1 MLRTRC
7 VPTFASFRTG
17 IGAIWQYPLDGQR
30 APGRHILSHGGDR
43 YFNAGGKFK
52 FLRSLKHHYTYYTRE
67 WYSPR
72 GRAWTELKNILL
84 DNDQVKAVAAAHPV
98 KMEMDN
104 IFNMA
109 CSDFKAQNNDRLPE
123 MNQADMQKMVD
134 LVVSIGKNYRLR

>member
-1 MLRTRC
+1 MAINKWFFCIYNKVFNEIAVQRYEIIRNSDRLPALFFLAAYTMC
-7 VPTFASFRTG
+7 PHFRVFSDRNRG
-17 IGAIWQYPLDGQR
+17 HLAVPLDGQR

-84 DNDQVKAVAAAHPV
+84 DNDQVKAVAATDCA
-98 KMEMDN
+98 N
-104 IFNMA
+104 
-109 CSDFKAQNNDRLPE
+109 
-123 MNQADMQKMVD
+123 
-134 LVVSIGKNYRLR
+134 